1 MSRRLIVDDLIA
13 EVRSLIDEVNVDN
26 ISDEDDILPSLNR
39 GQDHI
44 ASVLARRYEEPLL
57 TQTVVTPTA
66 GQELFDIPD
75 DAFEG
80 RIEKIEAFTG
90 NSDYYEITRISFRDI
105 TNYEYPNYTSIP
117 QYYAVIG
124 KQFKILPAAGTSYQM
139 RLWYLKDPQPLVK
152 SQGQVSLVNPGGN
165 YLITDEIGG
174 DISTNMDNLN
184 SYVNVID
191 GDTGDVRATLQVQTL
206 DDQRITFKSIPTRST
221 VLGLPVTGSFTAED
235 IRPDDY
241 ITTVHGSCIS
251 FFKKPLSNFLI
262 TFAATDI
269 KVNKLG
275 GDPGLLVQQL
285 DAFEKQVEK
294 LWAGQEQSFRVKRVN
309 SHFGNRRRRRFLYN
323 P

>member
-13 EVRSLIDEVNVDN
+13 EVRSLIDEINADN
-26 ISDEDDILPSLNR
+26 ISDADDILPSLNR
-39 GQDHI
+39 GQDYI

-57 TQTVVTPTA
+57 KSVILPMVG
-66 GQELFDIPD
+66 GQDLYDVPD

-80 RIEKIEAFTG
+80 RIEKIEAFVGT
-90 NSDYYEITRISFRDI
+90 DFFEIKRISFRDV
-105 TNYEYPNYTSIP
+105 TDYEYPSYTNIP
-117 QYYAVIG
+117 QYYAIIG
-124 KQFKILPAAGTSYQM
+124 KQMKLVPTPGTTYSM

-152 SQGQVSLVNPGGN
+152 SQGQVSLVSPSNN
-165 YLITDEIGG
+165 YVIVNEIGG

-206 DDQRITFKSIPTRST
+206 DDQRMTFKSIPTRST
-221 VLGLPVTGSFTAED
+221 VLGLPVTGSFTAGD

-241 ITTVHGSCIS
+241 ITTVHGSCIC
-251 FFKKPLSNFLI
+251 FFKKPLSNFLV
-262 TFAATDI
+262 TFAAADI

-275 GDPGLLVQQL
+275 GDPGLLAQQL
-285 DAFEKQVEK
+285 DSFEKQVEK
-294 LWAGQEQSFRVKRVN
+294 MWAGQEQSFRVKRVN
-309 SHFGNRRRRRFLYN
+309 GHFGGRRRRRFLFN

>member
-1 MSRRLIVDDLIA
+1 MSRRLIADDLIA
-13 EVRSLIDEVNVDN
+13 EVRSLIDEINVDN
-26 ISDEDDILPSLNR
+26 ISDTEDILPSLNR
-39 GQDHI
+39 GQDYI
-44 ASVLARRYEEPLL
+44 ASILARRYEEPLL
-57 TQTVVTPTA
+57 TSTIVPMVA
-66 GQELFDIPD
+66 GQEYYDVPD

-80 RIEKIEAFTG
+80 RIEKLESYVGTDFF
-90 NSDYYEITRISFRDI
+90 EIKRISFRDV
-105 TNYEYPNYTSIP
+105 TDYEYPSYTNIP
-117 QYYAVIG
+117 QYYTIVG
-124 KQFKILPAAGTSYQM
+124 KQYKLLPVPGTSYNM

-152 SQGQVSLVNPGGN
+152 SQGQVSLVTPSSN
-165 YLITDEIGG
+165 YVIVDEIGG

-184 SYVNVID
+184 SYVNIID

-206 DDQRITFKSIPTRST
+206 DNQRITFKSVPTRST

-241 ITTVHGSCIS
+241 ITTVHGSCIC
-251 FFKKPLSNFLI
+251 FFKKPLSNFLV

-275 GDPGLLVQQL
+275 GDPGLLAKQL

-294 LWAGQEQSFRVKRVN
+294 LWAGQEQNLRVRRVN
-309 SHFGNRRRRRFLYN
+309 GHFGNRRRRRFLFN